1 MENSPPE
8 GVGLPQKREEA
19 NWRTMSCTEICAENP
34 SIFSLLK
41 QNETEIAQLRQENEA
56 LKAQVSGL
64 VGALEIIK
72 HAGYPKYPNV
82 ATPYELQKIAIEALS
97 TLSSTFLEIQK
108 AKENVIEAA
117 KKSVD
122 WHMRHSQYHVTDSNL
137 QEALRTLQQAQEKK

>member
-1 MENSPPE
+1 MNNTQRSVEDIAIELGRKVRIYNSFND
-8 GVGLPQKREEA
+8 LEEYVLD
-19 NWRTMSCTEICAENP
+19 I
-34 SIFSLLK
+34 LK
-41 QNETEIAQLRQENEA
+41 SERQESKKLRQENEA

-97 TLSSTFLEIQK
+97 TLPSQYIEIAK
-108 AKENVIEAA
+108 AKEAVIEASEQI
-117 KKSVD
+117 KD
-122 WHMRHSQYHVTDSNL
+122 LHVGQKFLKL